1 MENNV
6 PDILKNADIQP
17 TAFRIQV
24 AGILLNSSKAL
35 STKDIEEQLDA
46 TPDRVT
52 LYRTLKLFVDKH
64 FAHKIEV
71 SDTHIVYQLK
81 PVFEPSIEEH
91 AHFHC
96 TRCDAVYCLPQTPI
110 VAPALPDGFE
120 LHHNK
125 LLVDG
130 TCGICNKKPTS
141 NEK

>member
-1 MENNV
+1 MEHNV
-6 PDILKNADIQP
+6 PNILKNADIQP

-24 AGILLNSSKAL
+24 AGILLNSTKAL

-81 PVFEPSIEEH
+81 PVVEPSIEEH

-120 LHHNK
+120 RHHNK

-130 TCGICNKKPTS
+130 TCGICNKKTTS

>member
-6 PDILKNADIQP
+6 SDILKSADIQP

-24 AGILLNSSKAL
+24 AGILLNSNKAL
-35 STKDIEEQLDA
+35 STKDIEEQLNTA
-46 TPDRVT
+46 PDRVT

-71 SDTHIVYQLK
+71 SDAHIVYQLK
-81 PVFEPSIEEH
+81 PFAEPSIEEH

-96 TRCDAVYCLPQTPI
+96 TKCDAVYCLPQTPI
-110 VAPALPDGFE
+110 VPPALPDGFE

-130 TCGICNKKPTS
+130 TCGICNKKFPA